1 MKPLRAARTSGRST
15 FPQLNYSG
23 WGKDTTTT
31 DVILLSTVKEI
42 GCNAFKDFTALT
54 SVEIPEGVT
63 RIGDFAFDGCS
74 ALADVEL
81 PDALTEIGEL
91 AFSDTALTSITIPEN
106 VEEIGREAFDGCE
119 SLANVTFSGNKLRTL
134 AYCTFDECP
143 IEEIVLPDGLETIGD
158 SSLGDSLQSITFP
171 DSIRKVNMYTF
182 EYTPW
187 YKALPDDEPVYIG
200 KCFCGFKTDQT
211 FDTFTFRPDTKAI
224 SSMFQVKADHIVIP
238 DGVKYLAEKAF
249 YSKSFK
255 TVTIPDSVQYIGDS
269 CFAEN
274 EHLEKVVFPKEVDY
288 FGSDMFSITVGSTLQ
303 EIDRSKPDHE
313 LTVILPENL
322 TEIPDHTFQ
331 NCTALYA
338 ISIPSGV
345 KRIGVG
351 AFSGCSWLES
361 VVIPEGVEI
370 IDGGGSGSYSAGQGK
385 EVYKDADNHITKIEL
400 LNWYSDGAFGNCP
413 SLASIELPDSLICL
427 GGSVFDNTKITSID
441 LKNVK
446 YIGDQCFGY
455 TPLESITVPSSV
467 KSIGAAAF
475 EYCFLL
481 ESVVLPDTLKYVDL
495 GMFEGCSR
503 LKTI

>member
-1 MKPLRAARTSGRST
+1 MPEGVHVGESAFLNCSGLRIEFPEHLTCENNAFAGTFTYNTSVKEAYYLENGQFVDVYQYNNYSASLSDRKVIGYYDDTDDYDEWGRVLPEYEGIEVLASVEYCLIQGHLLMCICRMSSMLT
-15 FPQLNYSG
+15 IPEGTEYIDCHLNDSG

-31 DVILLSTVKEI
+31 DVILPSTVKEI

-81 PDALTEIGEL
+81 PDTLTEIGEL

-238 DGVKYLAEKAF
+238 DGVEYLAEKG
-249 YSKSFK
+249 
-255 TVTIPDSVQYIGDS
+255 I
-269 CFAEN
+269 
-274 EHLEKVVFPKEVDY
+274 
-288 FGSDMFSITVGSTLQ
+288 LQ
-303 EIDRSKPDHE
+303 QKLQDRYDPR
-313 LTVILPENL
+313 
-322 TEIPDHTFQ
+322 Q
-331 NCTALYA
+331 CA
-338 ISIPSGV
+338 
-345 KRIGVG
+345 
-351 AFSGCSWLES
+351 
-361 VVIPEGVEI
+361 
-370 IDGGGSGSYSAGQGK
+370 
-385 EVYKDADNHITKIEL
+385 VYRRQL
-400 LNWYSDGAFGNCP
+400 L
-413 SLASIELPDSLICL
+413 
-427 GGSVFDNTKITSID
+427 
-441 LKNVK
+441 
-446 YIGDQCFGY
+446 
-455 TPLESITVPSSV
+455 
-467 KSIGAAAF
+467 
-475 EYCFLL
+475 
-481 ESVVLPDTLKYVDL
+481 
-495 GMFEGCSR
+495 R
-503 LKTI
+503 